1 MTDDV
6 SRQFAAIKSM
16 LEELHGFAVEGQQ
29 DDNSPDMHRVLTAL
43 LRTGVAKL
51 NGKLR
56 SVLAMI
62 DGAAR

>member
-1 MTDDV
+1 MEDV
-6 SRQFAAIKSM
+6 PRQFAAIRSM
-16 LEELHGFAVEGQQ
+16 LEELHGVAVEGQHG
-29 DDNSPDMHRVLTAL
+29 DNSPDMHRVLTAH
-43 LRTGVAKL
+43 LRTGVAEL